1 MPITVERTLVIEQSP
16 EVVFEYLEDFA
27 HTEEWDPGTISCVR
41 LDHGPLLVGSR
52 WRNVSRFRGRETALE
67 YALVR
72 RDPGHLVF
80 RGENRTVVA
89 VDDLTINAHDQG
101 CRLVY
106 RAELNFKG
114 LAALVAPLLRRSFEE
129 LADQVE
135 QKLPSVLAHL

>member
-1 MPITVERTLVIEQSP
+1 MNR
-16 EVVFEYLEDFA
+16 D
-27 HTEEWDPGTISCVR
+27 
-41 LDHGPLLVGSR
+41 
-52 WRNVSRFRGRETALE
+52 RGR
-67 YALVR
+67 
-72 RDPGHLVF
+72 LVF

-106 RAELNFKG
+106 RAELTFKG

-135 QKLPSVLAHL
+135 RQLPSVLARL

>member
-16 EVVFEYLEDFA
+16 GAVIEYLEDFA
-27 HTEEWDPGTISCVR
+27 HTEEWDPGTVRCTR
-41 LDHGPLLVGSR
+41 LDPGPVLVGSR
-52 WRNVSRFRGRETALE
+52 WRNVSRFRGRETVLE

-72 RDPGHLVF
+72 RDPGRLVF

-89 VDDLTINAHDQG
+89 VDDLTIDAHDQG

-106 RAELNFKG
+106 RAELTFKG

-135 QKLPSVLAHL
+135 QQLPSVLARL